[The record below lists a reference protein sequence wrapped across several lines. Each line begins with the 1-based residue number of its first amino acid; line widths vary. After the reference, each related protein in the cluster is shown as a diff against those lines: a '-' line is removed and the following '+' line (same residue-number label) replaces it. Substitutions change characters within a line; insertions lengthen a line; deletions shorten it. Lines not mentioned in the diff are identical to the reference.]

1 MAKKPVRNKAREI
14 LVDYYR
20 TNREISK
27 QDEER
32 YKAEQTAKG
41 KPKWSGS
48 EKKMLAATIIACVLL
63 GIKLIL
69 T

>member
-1 MAKKPVRNKAREI
+1 MAKKPVRNKARDV
-14 LVDYYR
+14 LADYYR

-32 YKAEQTAKG
+32 YKAEKTAKG

-48 EKKMLAATIIACVLL
+48 EKKMLIATIIACVLL
-63 GIKLIL
+63 VIKLIL